1 MLDSLEKLDLLLL
14 RVTLRLVTRVLR
26 SSLGEPDH
34 RDQSRPEWKAS
45 PDYPL
50 SCALPYRFGGSEPNG
65 EIRILDAE
73 TIKG

>member
-26 SSLGEPDH
+26 SSLGESNHVTGADPSGKP
-34 RDQSRPEWKAS
+34 SRIIRAAAS
-45 PDYPL
+45 
-50 SCALPYRFGGSEPNG
+50 LPSRFGGSEANG
-65 EIRILDAE
+65 EIKILDAE